1 MRPFLVMYEEF
12 FGLTEAPFNQT
23 PDPQFFFS
31 SLQHLDAFS
40 LIEQGILR
48 RKGFVVI
55 TGEVGTGK
63 TTLCRY
69 FLETVD
75 PNVKTALIL
84 NPGLTTIEL
93 LQAINHAFGIPSQ
106 SFSKKELI
114 DQLNWFLLDTLKA
127 GGNAALLIDEA
138 QHLSVECLEE
148 IRLLSNLET
157 AKEKLLQIVLLGQ
170 PELGDKLRL
179 AELRQLAQR
188 VASWYQLVP
197 LDSEETRQYIAMRLG
212 IAGGDGKVGFT
223 PEAARRV
230 YTLSKGI
237 PRLINDL
244 CEKALHAAAITKNTV
259 IGEALVDEVGR
270 ELGGVSKRL
279 PQPRPLTTTPEQR
292 RPRVRVTP
300 SWVVLA
306 VLVVIGVLGAL
317 YWLSL
322 TWMKVNE
329 SLHGAKKSSSPQD
342 APAIKIPKTLFPT
355 PDASKPVPDLK
366 VQATHIAPAL
376 SAAKLKEARLMA
388 TLSLLR
394 MWGFLPS
401 TPPKKIADQD
411 PTRLIRESGLQ
422 SARLPVDLGLLGRLD
437 YPCLLEWKDAP
448 SGVPHTVALVG
459 LNATEATIFDHP
471 VGRRAVSRAD
481 LLQHVEGEARIF
493 WKALPGIKVPLRAG
507 KGKDPVITALQKF
520 LRAQRLLAGPVTG
533 VYDPATR
540 AAVARLQ
547 EEYGLKA
554 TGVFG
559 VRSYIALSKR
569 VSGAQGPSLRAKSGT
584 AGLENP

>member
-1 MRPFLVMYEEF
+1 MYEEF

-40 LIEQGILR
+40 LIEQGVLR

-84 NPGLTTIEL
+84 NPSLTTIEL
-93 LQAINHAFGIPSQ
+93 LQSINHAFGIPSR
-106 SFSKKELI
+106 SSSKKELI

-188 VASWYQLVP
+188 VASWCRLVP
-197 LDSEETRQYIAMRLG
+197 LDSEETRQYIALRLG

-230 YTLSKGI
+230 HVLSKGV

-244 CEKALHAAAITKNTV
+244 CEKALHAAAIAKNTV
-259 IGEALVDEVGR
+259 IGEALVDEAGR
-270 ELGGVSKRL
+270 ELGGVSERL
-279 PQPRPLTTTPEQR
+279 PQPRPLTTTPAQQ

-300 SWVVLA
+300 SWVALT

-317 YWLSL
+317 YWLSP

-329 SLHGAKKSSSPQD
+329 SLHGAKKSSSPQN
-342 APAIKIPKTLFPT
+342 APAIEIPKKPIPT
-355 PDASKPVPDLK
+355 PVSDLK
-366 VQATHIAPAL
+366 AQVTPIAPAL
-376 SAAKLKEARLMA
+376 SAAQLKEARLMA

-394 MWGFLPS
+394 MWGFPRS
-401 TPPKKIADQD
+401 TAPKKLADQD
-411 PTRLIRESGLQ
+411 PASLIRESGLQ
-422 SARLPVDLGLLGRLD
+422 SAKLPVELGLLGRLD
-437 YPCLLEWKDAP
+437 YPCLLEWKDTP
-448 SGVPHTVALVG
+448 SGVSHTVALVG

-493 WKALPGIKVPLRAG
+493 WKALPGIKVPLRTG
-507 KGKDPVITALQKF
+507 KGKDPVITALQKS
-520 LRAQRLLAGPVTG
+520 LRTQRLLAGPVTG

-547 EEYGLKA
+547 AEYGLKA

-559 VRSYIALSKR
+559 VRSYVALSKR
-569 VSGAQGPSLRAKSGT
+569 MSGAQGPSLRAQAGA
-584 AGLENP
+584 AGLANP

>member
-1 MRPFLVMYEEF
+1 MPEPECQDLLTELGECATFFIMYEEF

-40 LIEQGILR
+40 LIEQGILH

-84 NPGLTTIEL
+84 NPSLTTIEL
-93 LQAINHAFGIPSQ
+93 LQSINHAFDIPSR
-106 SFSKKELI
+106 SSSKKELI

-157 AKEKLLQIVLLGQ
+157 TKEKLLQIVLLGQ
-170 PELGDKLRL
+170 PELVDKLRL

-188 VASWYQLVP
+188 VASWYRLAP
-197 LDSEETRQYIAMRLG
+197 LDPEETRQYIALRLG
-212 IAGGDGKVGFT
+212 VAGGDGKVGFT

-230 YTLSKGI
+230 YALSKGI

-244 CEKALHAAAITKNTV
+244 CEKALHAAAIAKNAA
-259 IGEALVDEVGR
+259 IGPALVDEAGR
-270 ELGGVSKRL
+270 ELKGVSKRL
-279 PQPRPLTTTPEQR
+279 PQPRPLTTTQEQR

-300 SWVVLA
+300 SWVALA
-306 VLVVIGVLGAL
+306 ILVVIGVLGAL
-317 YWLSL
+317 YWLSP
-322 TWMKVNE
+322 TWTKVNE
-329 SLHGAKKSSSPQD
+329 SLHGAKKSSSSQVR
-342 APAIKIPKTLFPT
+342 ATL
-355 PDASKPVPDLK
+355 V
-366 VQATHIAPAL
+366 APAL
-376 SAAKLKEARLMA
+376 SAADLKEARLMA

-394 MWGFLPS
+394 MWGFSRS
-401 TPPKKIADQD
+401 TPPKKLVDQD
-411 PTRLIRESGLQ
+411 PAILIRESGLQ
-422 SARLPVDLGLLGRLD
+422 SAKLPIELGLLGRLE
-437 YPCLLEWKDAP
+437 YPCLLEWKDTP
-448 SGVPHTVALVG
+448 SGVTHTVALVG
-459 LNATEATIFDHP
+459 LNATEATVFDHP
-471 VGRRAVSRAD
+471 VGRRTVSRAD

-493 WKALPGIKVPLRAG
+493 WKALPGIKVPLQAM
-507 KGKDPVITALQKF
+507 KGKDPVITALQKT
-520 LRAQRLLAGPVTG
+520 LRTQRLFAGPVTG

-540 AAVARLQ
+540 AAVAKLQ
-547 EEYGLKA
+547 TEYGLKA

-569 VSGAQGPSLRAKSGT
+569 VSGAQGPSLKAKSGR

>member
-1 MRPFLVMYEEF
+1 MRPFLAMYEEF

-48 RKGFVVI
+48 RKGFIVI

-63 TTLCRY
+63 TTLCCY

-93 LQAINHAFGIPSQ
+93 LQSINHAFGIPSR
-106 SFSKKELI
+106 SSSKKELI
-114 DQLNWFLLDTLKA
+114 DQLNWFLLDTVKA

-179 AELRQLAQR
+179 AGLRQLAQR
-188 VASWYQLVP
+188 VSSWYQLVP
-197 LDSEETRQYIAMRLG
+197 LDSQETRQYITLRLG
-212 IAGGDGKVGFT
+212 VAGGDGKVGFT

-230 YTLSKGI
+230 HALSKGI
-237 PRLINDL
+237 PRLINDV
-244 CEKALHAAAITKNTV
+244 CDKALHAAAITKNTV
-259 IGEALVDEVGR
+259 IGEALVDEIGR
-270 ELGGVSKRL
+270 ELEGVSKRL
-279 PQPRPLTTTPEQR
+279 PQPRPLPTTPEQR

-300 SWVVLA
+300 SWVALA
-306 VLVVIGVLGAL
+306 VLIVTGFLGAL
-317 YWLSL
+317 YWLSP

-329 SLHGAKKSSSPQD
+329 SLHGAKKSSSSQVR
-342 APAIKIPKTLFPT
+342 AT
-355 PDASKPVPDLK
+355 P
-366 VQATHIAPAL
+366 IAPEL
-376 SAAKLKEARLMA
+376 SAADLKEARLMA

-394 MWGFLPS
+394 MWGFARS
-401 TPPKKIADQD
+401 TVLEKLADQD
-411 PTRLIRESGLQ
+411 PARLIRESGLQ
-422 SARLPVDLGLLGRLD
+422 SAKLPVELGLLGRLD

-493 WKALPGIKVPLRAG
+493 WKALPGITVPLRAG
-507 KGKDPVITALQKF
+507 KGKDPVITALQKS
-520 LRAQRLLAGPVTG
+520 LKTQRLFAGPVTG
-533 VYDPATR
+533 VYDSATR

-547 EEYGLKA
+547 AEYGLKA

-569 VSGAQGPSLRAKSGT
+569 VSGVRVPSLKAKSGT

>member
-1 MRPFLVMYEEF
+1 MRPFLAMYEEF

-31 SLQHLDAFS
+31 SLQHLEAFA
-40 LIEQGILR
+40 LIEQGVLR
-48 RKGFVVI
+48 RKGFMII

-93 LQAINHAFGIPSQ
+93 LQSINHAFDIPSR
-106 SFSKKELI
+106 SASKKELI

-157 AKEKLLQIVLLGQ
+157 AKKKLLQIVLLGQ

-197 LDSEETRQYIAMRLG
+197 LDSEETRQYIALRLG
-212 IAGGDGKVGFT
+212 VAGGEGRVGFT
-223 PEAARRV
+223 PAAARRV
-230 YTLSKGI
+230 HALSKGI

-244 CEKALHAAAITKNTV
+244 CDKALHAAAIAKNTV
-259 IGEALVDEVGR
+259 IEEVLVDEAGR
-270 ELGGVSKRL
+270 ELEGVSKRL
-279 PQPRPLTTTPEQR
+279 PHPRPFPTTPEQR

-300 SWVVLA
+300 AWVALA
-306 VLVVIGVLGAL
+306 VLVVSGVLGAL
-317 YWLSL
+317 YWLSP

-329 SLHGAKKSSSPQD
+329 SLDGANKSSPQD
-342 APAIKIPKTLFPT
+342 APAIKIPNTLFPT
-355 PDASKPVPDLK
+355 QDASIPVPDLE
-366 VQATHIAPAL
+366 VRATPIAPVL

-394 MWGFLPS
+394 MWGFFRS
-401 TPPKKIADQD
+401 TPLEKLADQD
-411 PTRLIRESGLQ
+411 PARLLRESGLQ
-422 SARLPVDLGLLGRLD
+422 SAKLPVELGLLGRLD

-459 LNATEATIFDHP
+459 LNATEAAIFDHP
-471 VGRRAVSRAD
+471 VGRRTVSRAD

-507 KGKDPVITALQKF
+507 KGKDPVITALQKV
-520 LRAQRLLAGPVTG
+520 LRTQRLLAGPVTG
-533 VYDPATR
+533 VYDSATR

-547 EEYGLKA
+547 AEYRLKA

-569 VSGAQGPSLRAKSGT
+569 VSGAQVPSLKAKPGT
-584 AGLENP
+584 AGLEDP

>member
-1 MRPFLVMYEEF
+1 MGEYATFFVMYEEF

-84 NPGLTTIEL
+84 NPSLTTIEL
-93 LQAINHAFGIPSQ
+93 LQSINHAFGIPSR
-106 SFSKKELI
+106 SSSKKELI

-127 GGNAALLIDEA
+127 GGIAALLIDEA

-157 AKEKLLQIVLLGQ
+157 TKEKLLQIVLLGQ

-188 VASWYQLVP
+188 VASWYRLVP
-197 LDSEETRQYIAMRLG
+197 LDSEETRQYITLRLG

-223 PEAARRV
+223 PEAARLV
-230 YTLSKGI
+230 HALSKGV

-259 IGEALVDEVGR
+259 IGEALVDEAGR

-279 PQPRPLTTTPEQR
+279 SRPHPLTTTPAQR

-300 SWVVLA
+300 SWVALT
-306 VLVVIGVLGAL
+306 VLVVTGVLGAL
-317 YWLSL
+317 YWLSP

-329 SLHGAKKSSSPQD
+329 SLHGAKKSVR
-342 APAIKIPKTLFPT
+342 AT
-355 PDASKPVPDLK
+355 P
-366 VQATHIAPAL
+366 IAPAM
-376 SAAKLKEARLMA
+376 SAAQLKEARLMA

-394 MWGFLPS
+394 MWGFSRS
-401 TPPKKIADQD
+401 TPTKKLADQD
-411 PTRLIRESGLQ
+411 PARLIRESGLQ
-422 SARLPVDLGLLGRLD
+422 SAKLPVELGLLGRLD
-437 YPCLLEWKDAP
+437 YPCLLEWKDTP
-448 SGVPHTVALVG
+448 SGVAHTVALVG

-493 WKALPGIKVPLRAG
+493 WKALPGIKVPLRSG
-507 KGKDPVITALQKF
+507 KGKDPVITALQKS
-520 LRAQRLLAGPVTG
+520 LRTQRLLAGSVTG

-547 EEYGLKA
+547 AEYGLKA

-559 VRSYIALSKR
+559 VRSYVVLSKR
-569 VSGAQGPSLRAKSGT
+569 VSGAQGPSLRASAASAPSGVQ
-584 AGLENP
+584 PRK